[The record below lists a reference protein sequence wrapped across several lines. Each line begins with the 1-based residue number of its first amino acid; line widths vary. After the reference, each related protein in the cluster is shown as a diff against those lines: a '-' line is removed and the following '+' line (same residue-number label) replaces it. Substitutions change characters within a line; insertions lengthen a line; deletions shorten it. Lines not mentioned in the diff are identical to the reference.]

1 MKDISLPLNIDI
13 DSLST
18 HSLENIQ
25 KFHFNSFE
33 KSFTSS
39 NQSSQSS
46 LTPHTTNDQ
55 QPNRD
60 VCHSSK
66 TVLLSYL
73 NIIIVIY
80 YIILYILL

>member
-1 MKDISLPLNIDI
+1 MKDICSPLNIDI
-13 DSLST
+13 DASST

-25 KFHFNSFE
+25 KFNFNSSE

-46 LTPHTTNDQ
+46 LSSHTTNDQ
-55 QPNRD
+55 QPN

-73 NIIIVIY
+73 NIIIVFY